1 MRMKSY
7 NKHGRL
13 GELCPL
19 KLKNSIVTLT
29 FDLSGPF
36 FVEDKGFTIAI
47 YPANFKKIGP
57 YLRP

>member
-1 MRMKSY
+1 MKSY
-7 NKHGRL
+7 NKQGRL

-19 KLKNSIVTLT
+19 KLKNLIVTLT

-36 FVEDKGFTIAI
+36 FVEDKVFTIAI
-47 YPANFKKIGP
+47 YPENFKKIGL